1 MSLGQFC
8 HCHRESDK
16 MMNFVILEQLWILLD
31 LRIIVSNI
39 ISFTKSQNIWINL
52 PPQNKT
58 DMLQHI
64 SDLKSS
70 IKKYFELKMS
80 CWVHFGFPRIL
91 TLKNKNVIKSRSICN
106 LTSEQRQPCSCLCG
120 HGVKYI
126 TALISH
132 IQILLQIVEE
142 KTFISEKVLIASM
155 KIGLLDFRFQRD
167 SSKDYLVEICLLTR
181 RPN

>member
-1 MSLGQFC
+1 M
-8 HCHRESDK
+8 
-16 MMNFVILEQLWILLD
+16 LD

-52 PPQNKT
+52 PPENKT

-80 CWVHFGFPRIL
+80 CWVQLRLSRIL
-91 TLKNKNVIKSRSICN
+91 TEENKNLIKSRSICN
-106 LTSEQRQPCSCLCG
+106 LTSEQRQPCSCLCD
-120 HGVKYI
+120 HRE
-126 TALISH
+126 S
-132 IQILLQIVEE
+132 QIYQHWFH
-142 KTFISEKVLIASM
+142 TFGFFYRFRSKAFFSEKVLIASM
-155 KIGLLDFRFQRD
+155 QIALLDYRFQ
-167 SSKDYLVEICLLTR
+167 KDLLVEICLPRR